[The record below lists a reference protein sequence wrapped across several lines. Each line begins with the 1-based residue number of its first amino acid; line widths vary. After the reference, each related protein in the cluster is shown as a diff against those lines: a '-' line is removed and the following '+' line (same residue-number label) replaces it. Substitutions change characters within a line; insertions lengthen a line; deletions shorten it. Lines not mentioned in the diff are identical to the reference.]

1 MKVTRKKIIPIV
13 AVGVLV
19 LTAFVVFMSLRPKTI
34 VVAFRDIPEKSQN
47 AITKAIEQYLAN
59 QKISLKVVT
68 LDNLLPVEQQLSQK
82 PRPDLLISY
91 AGKATDNAVRL
102 SESREA
108 GISLECLKDMP
119 NSIKESAIVNNDY
132 TFAVPV
138 LMDHYELALS
148 KNPNGQYPFLF
159 NGNDNHT
166 LLTLAGSIAESN
178 FGGEAAMQLAQ
189 DCASSDLATIP
200 MMQDIAEIIGNT
212 IISGKMPLSMLDL
225 KGNEISIYMLNIVP
239 DSVFM
244 SLSFHRTLPFDAVK
258 KYDAT
263 FFPAGHR
270 NRMLIAP
277 IVYGVPL
284 SSKERINT
292 ILNGILCHL
301 TSYDSQT
308 FLAKEAGLAPVH
320 ANAPTP
326 DIQGNDVRYWVA
338 ATNRPLAALADAA
351 FETDAEL
358 NKAAET
364 FRTMILEYV
373 YTNTR

>member
-1 MKVTRKKIIPIV
+1 MSDDLMKSAFFKLPGFPGEVFDQGSRNTCV
-13 AVGVLV
+13 ASALAAMLEYYLQFSEKLSVQFIYAAGVQDSS
-19 LTAFVVFMSLRPKTI
+19 T
-34 VVAFRDIPEKSQN
+34 
-47 AITKAIEQYLAN
+47 
-59 QKISLKVVT
+59 
-68 LDNLLPVEQQLSQK
+68 
-82 PRPDLLISY
+82 
-91 AGKATDNAVRL
+91 G
-102 SESREA
+102 
-108 GISLECLKDMP
+108 GIS
-119 NSIKESAIVNNDY
+119 
-132 TFAVPV
+132 F
-138 LMDHYELALS
+138 
-148 KNPNGQYPFLF
+148 
-159 NGNDNHT
+159 
-166 LLTLAGSIAESN
+166 
-178 FGGEAAMQLAQ
+178 EAA
-189 DCASSDLATIP
+189 
-200 MMQDIAEIIGNT
+200 
-212 IISGKMPLSMLDL
+212 
-225 KGNEISIYMLNIVP
+225 
-239 DSVFM
+239 
-244 SLSFHRTLPFDAVK
+244 FDAVK
-258 KYDAT
+258 KYDTT